1 MGALASLINITPEAQ
16 ELIDFATTFLAT
28 VQAVRI
34 TSPEDLQG
42 AADHTR
48 KIQECAKALE
58 ETRKGYT
65 VPLDDQKK
73 AYMDYFR
80 PAVEVLDQA
89 EKVLK
94 AEIGRYTAEQARLAA
109 EEEKRRRIAEAEERR
124 RQEEEQAA
132 AAQLLAEAEAA
143 AASGDY
149 AKAEALEEQAAAA
162 QVAAEPILIPAT
174 VAPAN
179 AKAKGT
185 SVRTIWKCKVVD
197 PSKLD
202 RAYLMPN
209 QVVLDAL
216 AASAKGVG
224 AAPAGCEW
232 TSSDSVSIR

>member
-1 MGALASLINITPEAQ
+1 M
-16 ELIDFATTFLAT
+16 
-28 VQAVRI
+28 RI

-132 AAQLLAEAEAA
+132 AAQ
-143 AASGDY
+143 
-149 AKAEALEEQAAAA
+149 
-162 QVAAEPILIPAT
+162 VAAEPILIPAT
-174 VAPAN
+174 VAPAK